1 MDNVCHT
8 LVGVAMAKAGLE
20 RRSGLALPVLALGA
34 NLPDVDV
41 LAMLVGEG
49 LAFRR
54 GWTHGVVALV
64 FLPAL
69 FVSVLALWARYR
81 HRGMERTRVRLG
93 WLWFMATLAT
103 ATHLVLDWMNSYGV
117 RLLMPLSERW
127 FYGDSLFIVDP
138 WILLSLGGGVLLATR
153 KKRKGP
159 ALWAL
164 ALVAVYSSANVWMT
178 SSARKN
184 VARLLRSQRIET
196 RTLVVDAVPLD
207 PLARRVIVSD
217 GMSYCFARV
226 RWPHWTLMHP
236 LGEPLPIEADT
247 PWARAAAALPEGR
260 RFLKWARVPFFALGE
275 EPGTVYIA
283 DARYARRARASW
295 AAILVRID
303 SGLVERRVQA
313 TEGASYVRTGCARG
327 GAGLPERTGG
337 TGGG

>member
-20 RRSGLALPVLALGA
+20 RRSALALPVLALGA

-41 LAMLVGEG
+41 VAMLVGEG

-54 GWTHGVVALV
+54 GWTHGVAALAL
-64 FLPAL
+64 LPVL
-69 FVSVLALWARYR
+69 LVSAVALWARYR
-81 HRGMERTRVRLG
+81 PPRMERTRVHLG
-93 WLWFMATLAT
+93 WLWFMAALGTS
-103 ATHLVLDWMNSYGV
+103 THLVLDWMNSYGV
-117 RLLMPLSERW
+117 RLLMPFSERW

-138 WILLSLGGGVLLATR
+138 WILLALAGGIVLAAR
-153 KKRKGP
+153 RGRREP
-159 ALWAL
+159 ALSAL
-164 ALVAVYSSANVWMT
+164 ALVAVYGSVNVWLT
-178 SSARKN
+178 VSARKD
-184 VARLLRSQRIET
+184 VARALGSRSIEA

-226 RWPHWTLMHP
+226 RWPHWTLMRP
-236 LGEPLPIEADT
+236 LGEPLPIGADT
-247 PWARAAAALPEGR
+247 PWARAAATRPEGR

-283 DARYARRARASW
+283 DARYARRARGSW
-295 AAILVRID
+295 AAVRVRID
-303 SGLVERRVQA
+303 SALVERRAQA

-327 GAGLPERTGG
+327 SAGLPERTGG
-337 TGGG
+337 TDGR